1 MLIRYT
7 IMMLLILSGRGFI
20 MDDDE
25 TIVAIER
32 SLRSSGFA
40 WSRLTPALVVALPS
54 CHPTLVNE
62 TK

>member
-1 MLIRYT
+1 MFRWIVFMLALFST
-7 IMMLLILSGRGFI
+7 HGFI

-25 TIVAIER
+25 TLAALEK

-40 WSRLTPALVVALPS
+40 WSRLTPALVVAVP
-54 CHPTLVNE
+54 HYAEHHNK

>member
-1 MLIRYT
+1 
-7 IMMLLILSGRGFI
+7 MMLLILSARGFI

-25 TIVAIER
+25 TIAAIER

-54 CHPTLVNE
+54 SHPTLVNE

>member
-7 IMMLLILSGRGFI
+7 IIMLLILSARGFI

-25 TIVAIER
+25 TIAAIER
-32 SLRSSGFA
+32 TLQSSGFA

-54 CHPTLVNE
+54 YHPTLVNE